1 AGRARGGASRPARGG
16 AGGRPL
22 RSGGARAPTERR
34 PRDRASEC
42 NAPVRRTVRSH
53 AGGGRRSRRRPGDAL
68 GRGPAREVPRRA
80 LSQSLALIAS
90 VLPPAVPTAQRSVVA
105 NAETDDSS
113 PRPPGPFGL
122 DTTVQAVPSQCSAR
136 VLPPATPTA
145 HTSFDEMTE
154 RSSSCANAWPVLGE
168 RPMDHAVP
176 LQCSTSGRPDWRL
189 VLLPSPTAQTSLEEA
204 PATPRR
210 MLALAPM
217 FTDRTIFHVAPFQ
230 CSVIDFSEP

>member
-1 AGRARGGASRPARGG
+1 MLTKSWFSVTPTAQASFPESATT
-16 AGGRPL
+16 PV
-22 RSGGARAPTERR
+22 
-34 PRDRASEC
+34 SELVGSV
-42 NAPVRRTVRSH
+42 PFGLDTTVH
-53 AGGGRRSRRRPGDAL
+53 A
-68 GRGPAREVPRRA
+68 VP
-80 LSQSLALIAS
+80 SQCSVS
-90 VLPPAVPTAQRSVVA
+90 VLPPAVPTAQTSVVA

-154 RSSSCANAWPVLGE
+154 RASSCANAWLVLGE
-168 RPMDHAVP
+168 RPIDHAVP

-217 FTDRTIFHVAPFQ
+217 FTDRTIFHVAPSQ